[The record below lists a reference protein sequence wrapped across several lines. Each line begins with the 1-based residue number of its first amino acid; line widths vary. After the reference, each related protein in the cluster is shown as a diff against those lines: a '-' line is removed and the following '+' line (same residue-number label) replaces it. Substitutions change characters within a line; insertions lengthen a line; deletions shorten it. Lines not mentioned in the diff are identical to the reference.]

1 MWVERD
7 FKQEK
12 IAMSQMQRWT
22 RKSILVGAF
31 ALIAGCASMG
41 GGDVAITM
49 TGAEQVPPVK
59 TAASG
64 SGSVRVGDDGAV
76 SGRFRTQNIAPT
88 AAHIHEAPAGQN
100 GPVIV
105 TLRKTGDNDWV
116 VPDGAKFTPAQVAS
130 YKAGRLYVNFHTPAN
145 KGGEI
150 RGQIR
155 P

>member
-1 MWVERD
+1 
-7 FKQEK
+7 
-12 IAMSQMQRWT
+12 MSQIQRWT
-22 RKSILVGAF
+22 RKSVLVGAF

-41 GGDVAITM
+41 GGDVAVTM

-64 SGSVRVGDDGAV
+64 SGSVRVGEAGAV
-76 SGRFRTQNIAPT
+76 SGSFRTQNIAPT
-88 AAHIHEAPAGQN
+88 AAHIHEGAAGQN
-100 GPVIV
+100 GPVVV

-116 VPDGAKFTPAQVAS
+116 VPDGAKFTDAQLAA
-130 YKAGRLYVNFHTPAN
+130 YKASRLYVNFHTPAN

-150 RGQIR
+150 RGQLK